1 MQDEEATDQ
10 ALMAR
15 YAAGEA
21 AAFGTLYRRHELRVW
36 RYIMRSVGNR
46 ASADEIMQE
55 VWFAVAREAHR
66 YRPDARFTT
75 WLFTLARNRVIDDV
89 RARRRSV
96 ALETERAEGRPL
108 IEQLATEPGAGP
120 LEAVVVRDQAG
131 ALARAL
137 RELPQEQR
145 DVFLL
150 HVEADLTVEEA
161 ARITG
166 CSFETAKSRLRYA
179 RGRLRELLSD
189 YA

>member
-1 MQDEEATDQ
+1 MPEEDATDE
-10 ALMAR
+10 ALIHR
-15 YAAGEA
+15 YAGGES
-21 AAFGTLYRRHELRVW
+21 AAFARLYRRHELRVW

-75 WLFTLARNRVIDDV
+75 WLFTVARNRVIDEV
-89 RARRRSV
+89 RARRRGV
-96 ALETERAEGRPL
+96 AIEVERAGGSPL
-108 IEQLATEPGAGP
+108 IEQLATEPAAGP

-150 HVEADLTVEEA
+150 HVEADLTVEEV

-179 RGRLRELLSD
+179 RGKLRELLSD